1 MTIVISYHQSGMA
14 CFKYFYLSLLQ
25 NNHSLFSG
33 LVHYDRFVKLIKK
46 AFPVFVCLLK
56 SLTGEITEYLF
67 IDSIPMAVCHN
78 LRERKH
84 KTFKG
89 WAAKGKTST
98 GWFFGFKLYMIF
110 NTKGA
115 IVRLSIT
122 PGNVGDRTPVWCF
135 GCSKLF
141 RGL

>member
-1 MTIVISYHQSGMA
+1 
-14 CFKYFYLSLLQ
+14 
-25 NNHSLFSG
+25 
-33 LVHYDRFVKLIKK
+33 
-46 AFPVFVCLLK
+46 
-56 SLTGEITEYLF
+56 LTGEITEYLF
-67 IDSIPMAVCHN
+67 IDSTPMAVCHN

-122 PGNVGDRTPVWCF
+122 PGNVGDRTPVLDMMKDITA
-135 GCSKLF
+135 KLIGDK
-141 RGL
+141 GLYFKRPLCQIIPTRI